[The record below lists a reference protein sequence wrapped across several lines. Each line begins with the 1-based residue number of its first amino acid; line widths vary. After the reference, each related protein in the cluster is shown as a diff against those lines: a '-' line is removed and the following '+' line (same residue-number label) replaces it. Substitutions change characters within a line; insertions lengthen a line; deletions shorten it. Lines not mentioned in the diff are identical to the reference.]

1 MLREIKRRFIENE
14 KKYSLLFEEMK
25 MKSSFSTF
33 AIFNFYIRKIF
44 FFLKKIQNDSSCKT
58 ILLYILYKMFHK
70 FLLNNRKQKKI
81 SIIWNPPIKNAT
93 MIESLLSTIVL
104 LILWRYLIQHNSIQS
119 HFMKFFFYFFVDI
132 RRYLT
137 KLYISVYN
145 IK

>member
-1 MLREIKRRFIENE
+1 MLRKIKRRFIENE

-44 FFLKKIQNDSSCKT
+44 FFLKKIQNGPSCKT
-58 ILLYILYKMFHK
+58 ILLHILYKMFHK

-137 KLYISVYN
+137 KLYIKVYN

>member
-58 ILLYILYKMFHK
+58 ILLYILYKIFHT